1 MLGESFQLQLL
12 ALQVEEEGNKPR
24 NAAASRSW
32 NIKEAGS
39 LLEPPEGAQPA
50 NSLI

>member
-1 MLGESFQLQLL
+1 MGASFEVVLL

-32 NIKEAGS
+32 KGKGNRFPFRASGRN
-39 LLEPPEGAQPA
+39 AA
-50 NSLI
+50 C